1 MTSTTEITNDILPIA
16 SLIGDDLRTRSFF
29 RRDIER
35 LTIPCNHIATLDF
48 NGVKFV
54 SRSVADELCEI
65 LNEYPLMD
73 IAGMTGDVK
82 KMYDI
87 VVKGRMSPRVYS
99 DVNVEVVHLKTMK
112 DMEEF
117 FSTF

>member
-1 MTSTTEITNDILPIA
+1 MNNILPIA

-35 LTIPCNHIATLDF
+35 LTTPCNHIATLDF
-48 NGVKFV
+48 NGVKFI

-65 LNEYPLMD
+65 LNEYPFIKLT
-73 IAGMTGDVK
+73 GMTGDVK

-87 VVKGRMSPRVYS
+87 VIKSRMSPRVHS
-99 DVNVEVVHLKTMK
+99 EVNVEVVHLKTMK

>member
-1 MTSTTEITNDILPIA
+1 MNNVISIA
-16 SLIGDDLRTRSFF
+16 SLIGNDLRTRSFF

-35 LTIPCNHIATLDF
+35 LTSPCNHIATLDF
-48 NGVKFV
+48 NGVRFV

-65 LNEYPLMD
+65 LQEYPFMKST
-73 IAGMTGDVK
+73 GMTGDVK
-82 KMYDI
+82 QMYDI
-87 VVKGRMSPRVYS
+87 VVRGRKSPRVYPE
-99 DVNVEVVHLKTMK
+99 VNVEVVHLKTMK